1 MNISLTRDSMWGFPL
16 PGGWGCHVPFV
27 RSEAMRG
34 FLRRWMATLISTPDL
49 SYADY
54 YRQGGGLPTNPHLN
68 FPFLASEDHLAG
80 FHMQQA
86 FRITLFNCYRFS
98 HQSAS
103 IWRIEYDVFYLA
115 LHRIGLHCTMLYN
128 ERLQSCGWQ
137 IGCFKKVEIYCH

>member
-1 MNISLTRDSMWGFPL
+1 MAHKAVVTAPQHRHSVEGVDTNRARARLITPK
-16 PGGWGCHVPFV
+16 HVYI
-27 RSEAMRG
+27 RRG
-34 FLRRWMATLISTPDL
+34 AAYVQST
-49 SYADY
+49 
-54 YRQGGGLPTNPHLN
+54 LN

-137 IGCFKKVEIYCH
+137 IECFKKVEIYCH